1 MLAGLGATLLTR
13 RTGSGASTDRARR
26 LPRTR
31 ATPETCLV
39 VGRDHQHYPFGPYH
53 VCLTKTQRARLFG
66 RRPIQEIGCGT
77 FACAYDHPTDPA
89 KIVKVTRDSEDL
101 GGLHRAQGTGLV
113 PTMHAAYELR
123 NGGRAVNDGRKT
135 RVYAAVLD
143 RLEMP
148 AARGEGLTRDQVDAL
163 QYAVSG
169 LMPVKAACCGRGGC
183 NDLCVRI
190 ADVGSRLHAQ
200 GIDWIDT
207 HAGNVGYAADGRL
220 QVLDMG
226 RSEVPAP
233 PLPVLAARRRR
244 QLGAVRARRPR
255 PARRYA
261 SASRR

>member
-1 MLAGLGATLLTR
+1 M
-13 RTGSGASTDRARR
+13 
-26 LPRTR
+26 
-31 ATPETCLV
+31 
-39 VGRDHQHYPFGPYH
+39 VGRDHQHYPFGAYR

-89 KIVKVTRDSEDL
+89 KIVKVTRDDEDL

-123 NGGRAVNDGRKT
+123 GGGRAVNDGRKT

-148 AARGEGLTRDQVDAL
+148 AARGEQLTRDQVDAL

-169 LMPVKAACCGRGGC
+169 LMPVKAACCDRNGC
-183 NDLCVRI
+183 NDLCLRI

-207 HAGNVGYAADGRL
+207 HAGNVGYDAHGRL

-226 RSEVPAP
+226 RSEVPVP

-244 QLGAVRARRPR
+244 ELGARRWRRRPPVRAYR
-255 PARRYA
+255 PARR
-261 SASRR
+261 RTWG